1 MFKLTDGVMLTL
13 VNVLLPNVKVAEM
26 DRGDGGS
33 DTFCS
38 GFKRCM
44 SIQ

>member
-1 MFKLTDGVMLTL
+1 MFELTDGVMLTL

-26 DRGDGGS
+26 DRGDSGS
-33 DTFCS
+33 DTSCS